1 MTLASAAF
9 PEYRDLPRARRAAF
23 LRQIAANLEGLGD
36 PLIHRVMAESALP
49 EGRVRGELGRTCS
62 QLRFFAG
69 IVDEGSWVDA
79 RIDTA
84 DPEQALAL
92 AMEHKPDAILL
103 DLEMPEMSG
112 LDMLK
117 RLMLLGKAKVIVVSS
132 VGQTG
137 SPQALEARRLG
148 AVDVIAKPSGAMS
161 LDLQAKKGHE
171 IVQSLRRAL
180 QLDAAPGA

>member
-1 MTLASAAF
+1 MSSKKQILVVDDSFIMRTIIKDIVESD
-9 PEYRDLPRARRAAF
+9 PDLQVAGFAE
-23 LRQIAANLEGLGD
+23 NGKVGLQ
-36 PLIHRVMAESALP
+36 RM
-49 EGRVRGELGRTCS
+49 REL
-62 QLRFFAG
+62 
-69 IVDEGSWVDA
+69 
-79 RIDTA
+79 
-84 DPEQALAL
+84 
-92 AMEHKPDAILL
+92 KPDAILL

-180 QLDAAPGA
+180 QLDAASGA

>member
-1 MTLASAAF
+1 MSKK
-9 PEYRDLPRARRAAF
+9 
-23 LRQIAANLEGLGD
+23 QILVVD
-36 PLIHRVMAESALP
+36 DSFIMRTIIKDIVES
-49 EGRVRGELGRTCS
+49 
-62 QLRFFAG
+62 
-69 IVDEGSWVDA
+69 
-79 RIDTA
+79 
-84 DPEQALAL
+84 DPELEVAGFAENGKVGLQRMREL
-92 AMEHKPDAILL
+92 KPDAILL

-180 QLDAAPGA
+180 QIDPIAGA

>member
-1 MTLASAAF
+1 MTKKQVLIVDDSF
-9 PEYRDLPRARRAAF
+9 IMRTVIKDIVESDSE
-23 LRQIAANLEGLGD
+23 LEVAGFAENGKVGLQ
-36 PLIHRVMAESALP
+36 
-49 EGRVRGELGRTCS
+49 RVRELKT
-62 QLRFFAG
+62 
-69 IVDEGSWVDA
+69 
-79 RIDTA
+79 
-84 DPEQALAL
+84 
-92 AMEHKPDAILL
+92 DAILL
-103 DLEMPEMSG
+103 DLEMPEMNG

-180 QLDAAPGA
+180 QLDPAAG

>member
-1 MTLASAAF
+1 MSSKKQILVVDDSFIMRTIIKDIVESD
-9 PEYRDLPRARRAAF
+9 PDLQVAGFAE
-23 LRQIAANLEGLGD
+23 NGKVGLQ
-36 PLIHRVMAESALP
+36 RM
-49 EGRVRGELGRTCS
+49 REL
-62 QLRFFAG
+62 
-69 IVDEGSWVDA
+69 
-79 RIDTA
+79 
-84 DPEQALAL
+84 
-92 AMEHKPDAILL
+92 KPDAILL

-180 QLDAAPGA
+180 QLDAAAGA

>member
-1 MTLASAAF
+1 MSKK
-9 PEYRDLPRARRAAF
+9 
-23 LRQIAANLEGLGD
+23 QILVVDDSFIMRTIIKDIVESDSELDVAGFAENGKVGLQ
-36 PLIHRVMAESALP
+36 RM
-49 EGRVRGELGRTCS
+49 REL
-62 QLRFFAG
+62 
-69 IVDEGSWVDA
+69 
-79 RIDTA
+79 
-84 DPEQALAL
+84 
-92 AMEHKPDAILL
+92 KPDAILL

-180 QLDAAPGA
+180 NLDTAAGA

>member
-1 MTLASAAF
+1 MTKK
-9 PEYRDLPRARRAAF
+9 
-23 LRQIAANLEGLGD
+23 QILVVD
-36 PLIHRVMAESALP
+36 DSFIMRTIIKDIVES
-49 EGRVRGELGRTCS
+49 
-62 QLRFFAG
+62 
-69 IVDEGSWVDA
+69 
-79 RIDTA
+79 
-84 DPEQALAL
+84 DPELQVAGFAENGKVGLQRMREL
-92 AMEHKPDAILL
+92 KPDAILL

-180 QLDAAPGA
+180 QLDPPAGA

>member
-1 MTLASAAF
+1 MSKK
-9 PEYRDLPRARRAAF
+9 
-23 LRQIAANLEGLGD
+23 QILVVD
-36 PLIHRVMAESALP
+36 DSFIMRTIIKDIVES
-49 EGRVRGELGRTCS
+49 
-62 QLRFFAG
+62 
-69 IVDEGSWVDA
+69 
-79 RIDTA
+79 
-84 DPEQALAL
+84 DPEFEVAGFAENGKVGLQRMREL
-92 AMEHKPDAILL
+92 KPDAILL

-180 QLDAAPGA
+180 QIDPIAGA

>member
-1 MTLASAAF
+1 MSKK
-9 PEYRDLPRARRAAF
+9 
-23 LRQIAANLEGLGD
+23 QILVVD
-36 PLIHRVMAESALP
+36 DSFIMRTIIKDIVES
-49 EGRVRGELGRTCS
+49 
-62 QLRFFAG
+62 
-69 IVDEGSWVDA
+69 
-79 RIDTA
+79 
-84 DPEQALAL
+84 DPELEVAGFAENGKVGLQRMREL
-92 AMEHKPDAILL
+92 KPDAILL

-148 AVDVIAKPSGAMS
+148 AFDVIAKPSGAMS

-180 QLDAAPGA
+180 QLDPTPGA

>member
-1 MTLASAAF
+1 MSKK
-9 PEYRDLPRARRAAF
+9 
-23 LRQIAANLEGLGD
+23 QILVVD
-36 PLIHRVMAESALP
+36 DSFIMRTIIKDIVES
-49 EGRVRGELGRTCS
+49 
-62 QLRFFAG
+62 
-69 IVDEGSWVDA
+69 
-79 RIDTA
+79 
-84 DPEQALAL
+84 DPEFEVAGFAENGKVGLQRMREL
-92 AMEHKPDAILL
+92 KPDAILL

-180 QLDAAPGA
+180 QIDPIA

>member
-1 MTLASAAF
+1 MSKK
-9 PEYRDLPRARRAAF
+9 
-23 LRQIAANLEGLGD
+23 QILVVD
-36 PLIHRVMAESALP
+36 DSFIMRTIIKDIVES
-49 EGRVRGELGRTCS
+49 
-62 QLRFFAG
+62 
-69 IVDEGSWVDA
+69 
-79 RIDTA
+79 
-84 DPEQALAL
+84 DPELEVAGFAENGKVGLQRMREL
-92 AMEHKPDAILL
+92 KPDAILL

-137 SPQALEARRLG
+137 SPQAIEARRLG

-180 QLDAAPGA
+180 DLDPAAGG

>member
-1 MTLASAAF
+1 MSKKKILVVDDSFIMRTIIKDIVESDPDFEVAGFA
-9 PEYRDLPRARRAAF
+9 E
-23 LRQIAANLEGLGD
+23 NGKVGLQ
-36 PLIHRVMAESALP
+36 RM
-49 EGRVRGELGRTCS
+49 REL
-62 QLRFFAG
+62 
-69 IVDEGSWVDA
+69 
-79 RIDTA
+79 
-84 DPEQALAL
+84 
-92 AMEHKPDAILL
+92 KPDAILL

-171 IVQSLRRAL
+171 IVQSLRRTL
-180 QLDAAPGA
+180 GLDAAAGA

>member
-1 MTLASAAF
+1 MSKK
-9 PEYRDLPRARRAAF
+9 
-23 LRQIAANLEGLGD
+23 QILVVD
-36 PLIHRVMAESALP
+36 DSFIMRTIIKDIVES
-49 EGRVRGELGRTCS
+49 
-62 QLRFFAG
+62 
-69 IVDEGSWVDA
+69 
-79 RIDTA
+79 
-84 DPEQALAL
+84 DPEFEVAGFAENGKVGLQRMREL
-92 AMEHKPDAILL
+92 KPDAILL

-180 QLDAAPGA
+180 QIDPMAGA

>member
-1 MTLASAAF
+1 MSKKQILVIDDSFIMRTIIKDIVDSD
-9 PEYRDLPRARRAAF
+9 PE
-23 LRQIAANLEGLGD
+23 LEVVGFAENGKVGL
-36 PLIHRVMAESALP
+36 E
-49 EGRVRGELGRTCS
+49 RVREL
-62 QLRFFAG
+62 
-69 IVDEGSWVDA
+69 
-79 RIDTA
+79 
-84 DPEQALAL
+84 
-92 AMEHKPDAILL
+92 KPDAILL

-112 LDMLK
+112 IEMMK
-117 RLMLLGKAKVIVVSS
+117 RLALLGTTKVIVVSS

-180 QLDAAPGA
+180 ALDPTGSG

>member
-1 MTLASAAF
+1 MSSKKQILVVDDSFIMRTIIKDIVESDS
-9 PEYRDLPRARRAAF
+9 DLQVAGFAE
-23 LRQIAANLEGLGD
+23 NGKVGLQ
-36 PLIHRVMAESALP
+36 RM
-49 EGRVRGELGRTCS
+49 REL
-62 QLRFFAG
+62 
-69 IVDEGSWVDA
+69 
-79 RIDTA
+79 
-84 DPEQALAL
+84 
-92 AMEHKPDAILL
+92 KPDAILL

-171 IVQSLRRAL
+171 IVQSPRRAL
-180 QLDAAPGA
+180 QLDSAPGA